1 MVTEV
6 YGHIIGEDRRKN
18 AELFEDAFYNNG
30 DLNSDMHSITNKE
43 DKKRSID
50 VPEGVDVEA
59 LMKVLANP
67 EMTARLANLA
77 KTIQK

>member
-6 YGHIIGEDRRKN
+6 YSHIIGEDRRKN

-30 DLNSDMHSITNKE
+30 DSNPDMHSITNKE
-43 DKKRSID
+43 DKKRSIY
-50 VPEGVDVEA
+50 VPEGMDVEA
-59 LMKVLANP
+59 LMNVLANP
-67 EMTARLANLA
+67 EMTALLVNLA

>member
-1 MVTEV
+1 
-6 YGHIIGEDRRKN
+6 
-18 AELFEDAFYNNG
+18 
-30 DLNSDMHSITNKE
+30 MHSITNKE

-67 EMTARLANLA
+67 EMPVLLANLA

>member
-18 AELFEDAFYNNG
+18 VELFEDAFYNNG
-30 DLNSDMHSITNKE
+30 YLNPDMQSITNKE
-43 DKKRSID
+43 DKKRGID
-50 VPEGVDVEA
+50 VPECVDVEA
-59 LMKVLANP
+59 LMKVPANP
-67 EMTARLANLA
+67 EMTALLKNLA